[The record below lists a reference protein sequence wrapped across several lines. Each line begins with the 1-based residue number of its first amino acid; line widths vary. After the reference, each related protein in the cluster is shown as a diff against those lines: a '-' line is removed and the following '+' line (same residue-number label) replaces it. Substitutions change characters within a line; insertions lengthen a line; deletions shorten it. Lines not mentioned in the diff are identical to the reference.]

1 MTCKT
6 KRSLTT
12 SRGRRTTSMLC
23 LWWTRSESRS
33 NNHLGPWCP
42 PLQLDTVLL
51 WCWFQRGRN
60 NLGSSLFAKLR
71 LTVLGSLRHYN
82 VHEPYVSRI
91 VTRSKQKK
99 LKISPR
105 KLVALQLIDHTLCL
119 RCWHTFSSENAK
131 QQFAT
136 ATDLRFNSISCCA
149 RAFITKVPTRFG
161 QKEWHLRLP
170 TSSLNNRS
178 KPW

>member
-91 VTRSKQKK
+91 VTRSKQKRN
-99 LKISPR
+99 LKIS
-105 KLVALQLIDHTLCL
+105 L
-119 RCWHTFSSENAK
+119 RQVGCP
-131 QQFAT
+131 
-136 ATDLRFNSISCCA
+136 SINWS
-149 RAFITKVPTRFG
+149 
-161 QKEWHLRLP
+161 HSL
-170 TSSLNNRS
+170 SSLLAHFLLRERKTAVCNCDWFAFQFNLLLRKS
-178 KPW
+178 LHHKGADKVRAKRMTS